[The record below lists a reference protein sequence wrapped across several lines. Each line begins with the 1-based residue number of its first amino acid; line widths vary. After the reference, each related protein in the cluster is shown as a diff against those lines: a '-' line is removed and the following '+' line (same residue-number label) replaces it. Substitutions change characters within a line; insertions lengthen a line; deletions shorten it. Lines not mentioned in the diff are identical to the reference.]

1 MKSLTGLV
9 IAKKM
14 IKTVTVL
21 VESKKRHPLYK
32 KSFVRT
38 KKYLAHDEGGAAQ
51 GDVVEIVKVK
61 PISKRKHWKVI
72 KLVGKDF
79 AKIATE
85 GLRLE
90 AAEAIAEVIPSDT
103 KTMDGK
109 SEKGDGRS
117 DNTTGRSGS
126 KKIVKRSKTRPDLSK

>member
-1 MKSLTGLV
+1 
-9 IAKKM
+9 M

-32 KSFVRT
+32 KSFVRS
-38 KKYLAHDEGGAAQ
+38 KKYLAHDEVGAAQ

-72 KLVGKDF
+72 KLLGKDL
-79 AKIATE
+79 AKITTE
-85 GLRLE
+85 HLKVE

-109 SEKGDGRS
+109 LEKGDGQS
-117 DNTTGRSGS
+117 DTMTGRSGS
-126 KKIVKRSKTRPDLSK
+126 KKTANKTKTRPDLSK

>member
-1 MKSLTGLV
+1 MKSLRGLV
-9 IAKKM
+9 IVKKM

-32 KSFVRT
+32 KSFVRSQ
-38 KKYLAHDEGGAAQ
+38 KYLAHDEVGAAQ
-51 GDVVEIVKVK
+51 GDVVEIVKVR

-72 KLVGKDF
+72 KLLGKDF
-79 AKIATE
+79 EKIATE
-85 GLRLE
+85 GLKVE

-109 SEKGDGRS
+109 SEKGDGQLDS
-117 DNTTGRSGS
+117 MTGRSGS
-126 KKIVKRSKTRPDLSK
+126 KKIANRSKTRPDLSK

>member
-9 IAKKM
+9 IANKM

-32 KSFVRT
+32 KSFVRS

-72 KLVGKDF
+72 RLLGKDLE
-79 AKIATE
+79 KIATE
-85 GLRLE
+85 GLKVE

-117 DNTTGRSGS
+117 DTRTGRSG
-126 KKIVKRSKTRPDLSK
+126 TRPDLSK